1 MVSTNNR
8 ENIRKGKNYAKPWY
22 VKGELDQKLKS
33 NFYKKYPKVNKEF
46 FFAYPGYNFRST
58 EINAVYGLNQIKRLT
73 NNNRKRVVNFDY
85 FIKNLNSKKYFTKFN
100 MIGSCNY
107 ALVIIFE
114 KAFRNFNFRSK
125 FEKQLKKIILNSE
138 EVLQVVEI
146 RQNNLI

>member
-1 MVSTNNR
+1 MSTVEGGMVSTNNR
-8 ENIRKGKNYAKPWY
+8 EIYEKVRIMRSHGMLR
-22 VKGELDQKLKS
+22 ESLDQKLKS

-107 ALVIIFE
+107 A
-114 KAFRNFNFRSK
+114 S
-125 FEKQLKKIILNSE
+125 
-138 EVLQVVEI
+138 
-146 RQNNLI
+146 NNI